1 MRALVTGGAG
11 FIGSHLVDRL
21 VDEGWEVLVVDDL
34 STGHIANLSDARSR
48 GHIQFHQL
56 DIRDDDFLTAVE
68 RFRPEEIYHMA
79 AQASVTVST
88 RDPILDASIN
98 ILGTINVLEAARRV
112 EAVRVV
118 AASSGGA
125 IYGGEAKLPA
135 KESHIKHPD
144 SPYGI
149 SKKVVEDYFRYYK
162 NVTAVDYVLV
172 AFSNVYGP
180 RQDPYGEAGVVSIF
194 TNLML
199 EGKRPVIHGDGGQT
213 RDYVF
218 VTDVADACVRAGGA
232 GGGRLLNVGTGIET
246 SVIELF
252 HALAGIIGF
261 ERNPVF
267 GDPRPGDV
275 YRSVVDPSLA
285 FKHLGWRAWTTLED
299 GLRQTVDAFRTKE

>member
-21 VDEGWEVLVVDDL
+21 VDEGWDVLVVDTL
-34 STGHIANLSDARSR
+34 VSGHLANLADARRR

-56 DIRDDDFLTAVE
+56 DIRDDDFLTVVE

-79 AQASVTVST
+79 AQASVAVST
-88 RDPILDASIN
+88 RDPMLDASVN
-98 ILGTINVLEAARRV
+98 ILGTINVLEAAKRV

-125 IYGGEAKLPA
+125 IYGGEVKLPA
-135 KESHIKHPD
+135 KESYTKHPD

-162 NVTAVDYVLV
+162 NLTGVDYVLV

-180 RQDPYGEAGVVSIF
+180 RQDPFGEAGVVSIF

-199 EGKRPVIHGDGGQT
+199 EGKRPVIYGDGDQT

-218 VTDVADACVRAGGA
+218 VTDVADACVRAGGI
-232 GGGRLLNVGTGIET
+232 RRWSSPEHRDRYRNVGDRVVQGARLDHRFRSQPGVEAILGRVTSTARWSTRRWRISISGGVPGRRWKTGWPKTVE
-246 SVIELF
+246 SF
-252 HALAGIIGF
+252 
-261 ERNPVF
+261 
-267 GDPRPGDV
+267 
-275 YRSVVDPSLA
+275 RS
-285 FKHLGWRAWTTLED
+285 
-299 GLRQTVDAFRTKE
+299 